1 MNNNP
6 LVSIVAVSYNQE
18 EFIKDSLMSLLAQDY
33 SPLQIII
40 IDDNSTD
47 HTFEIISEIAQNYR
61 GPHELIIHKNKKNL
75 GIGGNRNS
83 AIKLATGEFLATA
96 DGDDISV
103 PHRISTLVKYWHTL
117 SPRPSLITTDAIDFT
132 VSSEILE
139 TKRCDDLQHLPN
151 PESFITQ
158 KPLFWGCTNFYSKDL
173 IEKFDGLNNGV
184 GADDQIMVL
193 RAILMDGAHSLHQA
207 LVQHRQGGIGSTT
220 AMSAR
225 KKGALLIAKAPIA
238 IADINQMLEDAR
250 KVSKSSNIEQALK
263 KPMAEAS
270 FIEDI
275 ANSKSFSE
283 TCQIFKKYPDAPL
296 FKKIRIYIYIHIPS
310 INQIYFIFKKNKL

>member
-1 MNNNP
+1 MRNNP

-18 EFIKDSLMSLLAQDY
+18 EFIENSLMSLLAQDY

-40 IDDNSTD
+40 SDDNSTD
-47 HTFEIISEIAQNYR
+47 RTFEIISEIAQNYR
-61 GPHELIIHKNKKNL
+61 GPHELIIHKNKHNL

-96 DGDDISV
+96 DGDDISA
-103 PHRISTLVKYWHTL
+103 PHRISTLIKYWYTL
-117 SPRPSLITTDAIDFT
+117 SPRPSLITTDAIDLT
-132 VSSEILE
+132 VSGEILE
-139 TKRCDDLQHLPN
+139 TKRCNDLQDLPN

-173 IEKFDGLNNGV
+173 IKKFGDINDGV

-193 RAILMDGAHSLHQA
+193 RALYLNGAHSLHQA
-207 LVQHRQGGIGSTT
+207 LVQHRQGGVGSTR
-220 AMSAR
+220 AISAR
-225 KKGALLIAKAPIA
+225 KKGVLLIAKAPIA

-250 KVSKSSNIEQALK
+250 KVSKSSNVEQALK
-263 KPMAEAS
+263 KPFAEAG
-270 FIEDI
+270 FVEDI

-283 TCQIFKKYPDAPL
+283 TAQIFRKYPDAPF
-296 FKKIRIYIYIHIPS
+296 FKKVRIYIYIHLPS
-310 INQIYFIFKKNKL
+310 INQIFFFKCK